1 VCKDHAQLAFIHPW
15 FAGSVEA
22 AQDAEWLSC
31 QRVTLGDDVA
41 PYRLLQFLRL
51 RGPSNYAWISR
62 LLVQHLDEAVSS
74 PWRAA
79 PGIRTHLAVAL
90 LGLSEQI
97 AAQRQQ
103 IW

>member
-1 VCKDHAQLAFIHPW
+1 
-15 FAGSVEA
+15 
-22 AQDAEWLSC
+22 
-31 QRVTLGDDVA
+31 VTLGDDA
-41 PYRLLQFLRL
+41 ATYGLLQLLKLRE
-51 RGPSNYAWISR
+51 PSNYACINR
-62 LLVQHLDEAVSS
+62 LVVQHLDEAVSC

-90 LGLSEQI
+90 LGLGEQI